1 MKLWNRVGILLVAGM
16 MLLSGCTSA
25 DTGSQSAGEDK
36 SSQQETSVAPSES
49 PSSQEESTASESS
62 SSQEESPASEEP
74 SQSSEEP
81 SQSGTEEQPVSG
93 PVEASFYDDA
103 VFIGDSVSLRLY
115 YYCQSHPE
123 ALGKA
128 QFLTAGNMGSG
139 NALQEVNDESV
150 HPSYQGTKMSLEDGV
165 KACGAK
171 KVFIMLGM
179 NDLNIYKIDGTVENM
194 DTLAQR
200 ILKKSPDAEIY
211 LQSMTPILAGHEK
224 GQLTNENLDRYNAK
238 LQELAKEKGYH
249 FADVASVMKEADGSL
264 KPAYCSDP
272 EGMGMHFTDAGA
284 EAWIDYLLQNAASF

>member
-1 MKLWNRVGILLVAGM
+1 MKVWNRVGILLVAGM
-16 MLLSGCTSA
+16 MLLSGCVSA
-25 DTGSQSAGEDK
+25 DTGSQGAAEDK
-36 SSQQETSVAPSES
+36 SSQQEASVTSSED
-49 PSSQEESTASESS
+49 PSSEEESSASESS
-62 SSQEESPASEEP
+62 SSKEESPVSEEP
-74 SQSSEEP
+74 SQSETS
-81 SQSGTEEQPVSG
+81 EQPVSG

-128 QFLTAGNMGSG
+128 QFLTAGSMGSG
-139 NALQEVNDESV
+139 NALQEVTEDSV

-165 KACGAK
+165 KASGAK

-179 NDLNIYKIDGTVENM
+179 NDLNIYKIDGTVKNM

-200 ILKKSPDAEIY
+200 ILEKSPDAEIY
-211 LQSMTPILAGHEK
+211 FQSMTPILAGHEK
-224 GQLTNENLDRYNAK
+224 GLLTNENLDQYNAK
-238 LQELAKEKGYH
+238 LKELAKEKGYH
-249 FADVASVMKEADGSL
+249 FADVASVMKKDDGSL
-264 KPAYCSDP
+264 KSEYCSDS